1 MNEDQAYPSSEA
13 TRDSRDRFP
22 SASDGLTIV
31 LPALNEESA
40 VLPVV
45 DELREAGYNRILLVN
60 GHSVDRTVELASQ
73 RGVRVIT
80 QEGKGKVGAI
90 RTAVRHVET
99 PFLLI
104 MDCDHTYDPRD
115 IGRLVEGIGRYDL
128 VIGSR
133 SNGRSNIS
141 MVNRLGNWV
150 ITRAFNYLLGA
161 DLQDVCSG
169 MYLLKTER
177 ARNLELT
184 AGGFSVEADIASQM
198 LMQGPVGQVPVSY
211 RKRLGKAKLARWRDG
226 LGILR
231 SVFVLAKRHNPM
243 FLFFYLAMVAGV
255 LSSSTLLWVVYEN
268 VFRGVW
274 HSGYAL
280 FGGILLLASFQ
291 SFSLAAFAVMLRRME
306 RRIERRLG

>member
-1 MNEDQAYPSSEA
+1 MSEDHGYSSTEA
-13 TRDSRDRFP
+13 TKASRDRFP
-22 SASDGLTIV
+22 SVSDGLTVV

-45 DELREAGYNRILLVN
+45 DELREEGYNRILLVD

-73 RGVRVIT
+73 RGVQVIM
-80 QEGKGKVGAI
+80 QEGRGKVGAI
-90 RTAVRHVET
+90 RTAVRYVET

-104 MDCDHTYDPRD
+104 MDCDYTYDPKD
-115 IGRLVEGIGRYDL
+115 ISRLVDGIGRYDL

-169 MYLLKTER
+169 MYLLRTER

-211 RKRLGKAKLARWRDG
+211 RKRVGKAKLSSWRDG

-243 FLFFYLAMVAGV
+243 FLFFYLAMGAGA
-255 LSSSTLLWVVYEN
+255 LSSFMLLWVAYEN
-268 VFRGVW
+268 AFRGVW

-280 FGGILLLASFQ
+280 FGGILLLAGFQ
-291 SFSLAAFAVMLRRME
+291 CFSLAAFAVMLRRME
-306 RRIERRLG
+306 RRLERRLS